1 MKMTVDQALCE
12 AKKQLEICDDDEMAK
27 WIVET
32 FDEAPPCGFEPFEV
46 HDGFVVVTDANS
58 IDVGGCLSP
67 SEARSYAKMLL
78 DGADAAEDESAA
90 AQELAEDPDDE
101 PEEEDD
107 FYDEDEDGFEDDDPD
122 DLDDAF
128 EDLDDAFED
137 LDDEDEIDQDEENN

>member
-1 MKMTVDQALCE
+1 MSKMTVDQALCE

-27 WIVET
+27 WIVDT

-46 HDGFVVVTDANS
+46 HDGFVVVADANS

-90 AQELAEDPDDE
+90 AQELAEDPDDDL
-101 PEEEDD
+101 EEDD
-107 FYDEDEDGFEDDDPD
+107 FDDDDGFEDEDPD
-122 DLDDAF
+122 DFADDL
-128 EDLDDAFED
+128 EDED
-137 LDDEDEIDQDEENN
+137 FDPDDEDEIDQGEESN

>member
-12 AKKQLEICDDDEMAK
+12 AKKHLEICDDDEMAR
-27 WIVET
+27 WVVDT

-78 DGADAAEDESAA
+78 DGAGAAEDASAA
-90 AQELAEDPDDE
+90 AAELTEDPDDDL
-101 PEEEDD
+101 EEDD
-107 FYDEDEDGFEDDDPD
+107 FDDDDGFEDEDPD
-122 DLDDAF
+122 DFADDL
-128 EDLDDAFED
+128 EDED
-137 LDDEDEIDQDEENN
+137 FDPDDEDEIDQGEESN

>member
-27 WIVET
+27 WIVDT

-90 AQELAEDPDDE
+90 AAELTEDPDDDL
-101 PEEEDD
+101 EEDD
-107 FYDEDEDGFEDDDPD
+107 FDDDDGFEDEDPD
-122 DLDDAF
+122 DFADDL
-128 EDLDDAFED
+128 EDED
-137 LDDEDEIDQDEENN
+137 FDPDDEDEIDQGEESN

>member
-90 AQELAEDPDDE
+90 AAELAEEPDDDLEEDDFDDDDGFEDEDPDDFA
-101 PEEEDD
+101 DD
-107 FYDEDEDGFEDDDPD
+107 LEDEDFDP
-122 DLDDAF
+122 
-128 EDLDDAFED
+128 
-137 LDDEDEIDQDEENN
+137 DDEDEIDQGEESN